1 MKLHLTGDLA
11 HVEKAV
17 DILAE
22 ELSIQRSGQGYPIQ
36 LTQREGPLYV
46 AIKDGHGEIR
56 YQENIHFM
64 RALGL
69 WIEQYQNGEDFE
81 LIEEPQFEMTGAMLD
96 SSRNAVLTVAGIQD
110 MLRKMA
116 IMGLNTLMV
125 YTEDT
130 YEVEEYPYFGYMR
143 GRYSEQELKIC
154 DDYATELGIEMIPCI
169 QTLAHLTEALKW
181 NYAIQ
186 IRDTADILLAGHAE
200 TYQFLEKVITAA
212 TKPFKSKRIHIGMDE
227 AHQLGLGKYLDR
239 NGYEERF
246 MIMNQ
251 HLKEVV
257 AITNELGLDPMIWSD
272 MYFRLGSEN
281 GDYYDPEAKIP
292 EDIKA
297 SIPDTQ
303 LVYWDYYHID
313 EDFYRTFIQKHQD
326 LKSDTVFA
334 GGVWTWNG
342 ISPNYGKAIATTEA
356 ALAACKQEGVKEVF
370 ATMWGDNGAETP
382 VTTALPILQL
392 FAEHSYRKDITDQ
405 HLAERFQFCTGSD
418 YDSFMLLNQ
427 FDETPGVSKDNL
439 HASNPS
445 KFLLWQDILIGL
457 YDENIR
463 GWELGEH
470 YTQLAF
476 QLEKAKE
483 KNGGQS
489 LLFDFYGQL
498 AKVLAAKAEMGL
510 HIKQA
515 YDEQDSEKMKG
526 IVKQVAALSVSA
538 NSLREKHRTLW
549 FSMNKPFGWEVL
561 EIRYG
566 GLITRMDTVQYR
578 QNQWLNGEVDRIEE
592 LEEERLYFEGPYPMP
607 EGALGRNLYHRI
619 VTASILS

>member
-1 MKLHLTGDLA
+1 LKLYLTGDLSQ
-11 HVEKAV
+11 VEKGV

-22 ELSIQRSGQGYPIQ
+22 ELSIQRSEQGYPIQ

-46 AIKDGHGEIR
+46 AIKDGRGEIR

-181 NYAIQ
+181 NFAID

-392 FAEHSYRKDITDQ
+392 FAEHSYRKNITDQ

-470 YTQLAF
+470 YRQLAF
-476 QLEKAKE
+476 QLEKAKK

-578 QNQWLNGEVDRIEE
+578 LNQWLNGEVDRIEE

-619 VTASILS
+619 VTASNLS